1 MVADDGQQ
9 LLSVLPSGMRQVLDA
24 DALVQ
29 HDLVELVDEY
39 RALCRAID
47 GNDNFVIP
55 TPLTTDEL
63 EKTLMDYGLLG

>member
-29 HDLVELVDEY
+29 HDLVELVDADTGIE
-39 RALCRAID
+39 R
-47 GNDNFVIP
+47 P
-55 TPLTTDEL
+55 
-63 EKTLMDYGLLG
+63 